1 MSFGEDIE
9 IGADDFVEEAK
20 IDGAH
25 NFCGDHIFAIDGG
38 EIGGGA
44 LVEGEGAIGF
54 PVHEIEESWGAEA
67 LGEVIWG
74 VGEAVEIFEGEI
86 DALTVGEVLAD
97 IADDIG

>member
-44 LVEGEGAIGF
+44 LVLF
-54 PVHEIEESWGAEA
+54 YNRPWPT
-67 LGEVIWG
+67 L
-74 VGEAVEIFEGEI
+74 
-86 DALTVGEVLAD
+86 VLF
-97 IADDIG
+97 